1 MKDSIDKYMSFYSVS
16 GDGLVQRWTIVTGIL
31 LPTDMF
37 DMPFAKKLENFN
49 HYSELTNLKGI
60 TIKIEVIYFPY
71 IYFLIQIDE
80 KLQYDSNIFI
90 RWCSMYCIQA
100 WK

>member
-1 MKDSIDKYMSFYSVS
+1 MNQKYFSHKIYCSKQKVKWVRDSIDKYMNFYSVS

-37 DMPFAKKLENFN
+37 DMPFTKKLENFN

-60 TIKIEVIYFPY
+60 TRKIEVIYFPHIHY
-71 IYFLIQIDE
+71 
-80 KLQYDSNIFI
+80 
-90 RWCSMYCIQA
+90 
-100 WK
+100 